1 MVQNTEINE
10 KRKAMGMKTIE
21 TFEAYRSLVD
31 EVKVHD
37 YRYFT
42 LNAPTISDEEY
53 DALYFALQEY
63 EDAHP
68 NEVLKDSPT
77 QQCYSENGNGK
88 RTVAR
93 RTACLSMKKLHDA
106 KAVVK
111 YLRAQQRAADI
122 SAQGAKVDVEWKF
135 DGETVSL
142 VYRRGALSEA
152 TYGHGKEL
160 YGIDCLEHIKHVQGV
175 LDQMAVWKEYD
186 RVEVRGEVIIS
197 LEEFARYGK
206 AGKSPRSTSNGIMA
220 KKAAVGS
227 ECRRLEFHPF
237 RVIMDGV
244 ASHTAAMQALICN
257 GFKTSGFVTAL
268 DLGKTDAELEQ
279 DIEGIVCTAELDR
292 DTLPYPTDGLVFK
305 FDNYDCYDRI
315 GQTDHDAKYNCAFK
329 FRPVFK
335 AVTIYRGHHTTTG
348 EKTGKVTYVAD
359 FDEVEMN
366 GHCFAHANCGSE
378 RTFLQKNLIPGC
390 KIEVSLHGDVIVC
403 VDGKVEEEPT
413 IEEEFIIKDES
424 IVEEEPIIEESAI
437 EEESIIEEG
446 PIIEEPTIEAEPAAV
461 ESHVIEPEI
470 IQSREP
476 QPKPKRKRYYPQ
488 VGEPTLRVNSNGTAA
503 LTMQHHGPSVTKVM
517 KYVLVALVF
526 AAVAVTLFSMIGVAV
541 FFLPLLAGAFK

>member
-1 MVQNTEINE
+1 MQQPFTYMRV
-10 KRKAMGMKTIE
+10 IE
-21 TFEAYRSLVD
+21 NFEDYRAAVD

-37 YRYFT
+37 YKYFA
-42 LNAPTISDEEY
+42 LNAPTVSDEEY
-53 DALYFALQEY
+53 DAMYFALQEY
-63 EDAHP
+63 EEAHP
-68 NEVLKDSPT
+68 DEVLMDSPT

-111 YLRAQQRAADI
+111 YLRAQQRAANIGRD
-122 SAQGAKVDVEWKF
+122 AKVDVEWKF

-142 VYRRGALSEA
+142 VYRQGMLSEA

-160 YGIDCLEHIKHVQGV
+160 FGNDCLDHIQHVQGV
-175 LDQMAVWKEYD
+175 PCQVAAWSQYD

-197 LEEFARYGK
+197 LEEFARYSK

-220 KKAAVGS
+220 KKVAIAS
-227 ECRRLEFHPF
+227 ECKRLEFHPF
-237 RVIMDGV
+237 RLIMDGV
-244 ASHTAAMQALICN
+244 TMHMQAMRALECY
-257 GFKTSGFVTAL
+257 GFKTSGFVSAL
-268 DLGKTDAELEQ
+268 NLEKTDAELEQ
-279 DIEGIVCTAELDR
+279 DIEIIVCAAEVER
-292 DTLPYPTDGLVFK
+292 DSLPYPTDGLVFK
-305 FDNYDCYDRI
+305 FDNYDYYDRI

-335 AVTIYRGHHTTTG
+335 AITTYRGHHTTVG

-378 RTFLQKNLIPGC
+378 RTFLQKGLVAGC

-403 VDGKVEEEPT
+403 VDGKIEDEPIIEDEPAIEEEPIIEEEPT
-413 IEEEFIIKDES
+413 IEEE
-424 IVEEEPIIEESAI
+424 PIIE
-437 EEESIIEEG
+437 
-446 PIIEEPTIEAEPAAV
+446 EEPTIEAEPAAV

-470 IQSREP
+470 IQSQEP

-488 VGEPTLRVNSNGTAA
+488 VGEPTLRVNSDGTAV
-503 LTMQHHGPSVTKVM
+503 LTSESNTRGITKVM
-517 KYVLVALVF
+517 MYVLAVIVF
-526 AAVAVTLFSMIGVAV
+526 AASAVTLFSMIGIAV

>member
-1 MVQNTEINE
+1 M
-10 KRKAMGMKTIE
+10 RKIE
-21 TFEAYRSLVD
+21 SFEDYRALVD

-37 YRYFT
+37 YKYFA
-42 LNAPTISDEEY
+42 LNAPTVSDEEY
-53 DALYFALQEY
+53 DAMYFALQEY
-63 EDAHP
+63 EEAHP
-68 NEVLKDSPT
+68 DEVLMDSPT
-77 QQCYSENGNGK
+77 QRCYSENGNGK

-111 YLRAQQRAADI
+111 YLRAQQRVANIGRD
-122 SAQGAKVDVEWKF
+122 AKVDVEWKF

-142 VYRRGALSEA
+142 VYRQGMLSEA

-160 YGIDCLEHIKHVQGV
+160 FGNDCLEHIKHVQGV
-175 LDQMAVWKEYD
+175 PCQVAAWSQYD

-197 LEEFARYGK
+197 LEEFARYGN

-220 KKAAVGS
+220 KKVAVAS
-227 ECRRLEFHPF
+227 ECKRLEFHPF
-237 RVIMDGV
+237 RLIMDGV
-244 ASHTAAMQALICN
+244 AEHAAAMQALERN
-257 GFKTSGFVTAL
+257 GFRTSGFVSAL
-268 DLGKTDAELEQ
+268 DLDKTDAELEQ
-279 DIEGIVCTAELDR
+279 AIERIVCAAELDR
-292 DTLPYPTDGLVFK
+292 EALPYPTDGLVFK
-305 FDNYDCYDRI
+305 FGNYNCYDRI

-335 AVTIYRGHHTTTG
+335 AITIYRGHHTTVG

-378 RTFLQKNLIPGC
+378 KTFSQKDLTPGC

-403 VDGKVEEEPT
+403 VDGKIEDEPV
-413 IEEEFIIKDES
+413 I
-424 IVEEEPIIEESAI
+424 EEEPIIEDEPVI
-437 EEESIIEEG
+437 EEE
-446 PIIEEPTIEAEPAAV
+446 PIEAEPAAV

-470 IQSREP
+470 IQSQEP

-488 VGEPTLRVNSNGTAA
+488 VGEPTLRVHSNGTAV
-503 LTMQHHGPSVTKVM
+503 LTSESNTRGMTKVM
-517 KYVLVALVF
+517 MYVLAVIVFVA
-526 AAVAVTLFSMIGVAV
+526 AAVTLFSMIGIAV

>member
-1 MVQNTEINE
+1 MAKI
-10 KRKAMGMKTIE
+10 KD
-21 TFEAYRSLVD
+21 FEDYCALVD

-37 YRYFT
+37 YKYFT
-42 LNAPTISDEEY
+42 LNNPIISDEEY

-63 EDAHP
+63 EEAHP
-68 NEVLKDSPT
+68 DEVLKDSPT

-111 YLRAQQRAADI
+111 YLRAQQCAANI
-122 SAQGAKVDVEWKF
+122 SSKGAKADVEWKF

-175 LDQMAVWKEYD
+175 PDQMAVWKEYD

-197 LEEFARYGK
+197 LEEFACYSK

-220 KKAAVGS
+220 KKVAVAD
-227 ECRRLEFHPF
+227 ECKRLEFHPF
-237 RVIMDGV
+237 RLIMDGV
-244 ASHTAAMQALICN
+244 IRHAAAMQALERN
-257 GFKTSGFVTAL
+257 GFKTSGFVVDL

-279 DIEGIVCTAELDR
+279 DIESIVCAAEVYR
-292 DTLPYPTDGLVFK
+292 EALPYPTDGLVFK
-305 FDNYDCYDRI
+305 FDNYDYYDRI

-335 AVTIYRGHHTTTG
+335 AVTTYLGHHTTVG

-366 GHCFAHANCGSE
+366 GHLFAHANCGSE
-378 RTFLQKNLIPGC
+378 RTFLQKDLTLGC

-403 VDGKVEEEPT
+403 VDGKVEDEPA
-413 IEEEFIIKDES
+413 IHQS
-424 IVEEEPIIEESAI
+424 QEPK
-437 EEESIIEEG
+437 
-446 PIIEEPTIEAEPAAV
+446 AEPC
-461 ESHVIEPEI
+461 VIEPEMN
-470 IQSREP
+470 QSQEQEAEPEPIP
-476 QPKPKRKRYYPQ
+476 QPEPEPALQPKSKRKRNYPQ
-488 VGEPTLRVNSNGTAA
+488 VGEPTIRMNDDDTIALTEERHKVSMRNVVACVAAA
-503 LTMQHHGPSVTKVM
+503 L
-517 KYVLVALVF
+517 AI
-526 AAVAVTLFSMIGVAV
+526 VAVGVVLFSLLGAAV
-541 FFLPLLAGAFK
+541 FFLPLLAGAFKQ

>member
-1 MVQNTEINE
+1 MTPITNYNQYTAVVNE
-10 KRKAMGMKTIE
+10 AK
-21 TFEAYRSLVD
+21 L
-31 EVKVHD
+31 HD

-53 DALYFALQEY
+53 DAMYFALQEY
-63 EDAHP
+63 EEQHAD
-68 NEVLKDSPT
+68 EVLPDSPT

-111 YLRAQQRAADI
+111 YLRAQQRAANI
-122 SAQGAKVDVEWKF
+122 SSVGTMVAVEWKF

-142 VYRRGALSEA
+142 VYRQGVLAEA

-160 YGIDCLEHIKHVQGV
+160 FGNDCLEHIKHVQGV
-175 LDQMAVWKEYD
+175 PSEVAAWSQYD

-220 KKAAVGS
+220 KKVAVKD
-227 ECRRLEFHPF
+227 ECKRLEFHPF
-237 RVIMDGV
+237 RLIMDGLTT
-244 ASHTAAMQALICN
+244 HMPAMRALECY
-257 GFKTSGFVTAL
+257 GFKTSGLVSAINL
-268 DLGKTDAELEQ
+268 EKSDAELEQ
-279 DIEGIVCTAELDR
+279 DIESIVCTAEVER

-305 FDNYDCYDRI
+305 FDNYEFYDRI

-335 AVTIYRGHHTTTG
+335 AVTTYRGHHTTVG
-348 EKTGKVTYVAD
+348 EKTGKITYVAD

-366 GHCFAHANCGSE
+366 GHRFAHANCGSE
-378 RTFLQKNLIPGC
+378 KTFTQKALVPGC

-403 VDGKVEEEPT
+403 VDGKVEEPLVIDEEPLV
-413 IEEEFIIKDES
+413 IDES
-424 IVEEEPIIEESAI
+424 GIVHHPEP
-437 EEESIIEEG
+437 
-446 PIIEEPTIEAEPAAV
+446 
-461 ESHVIEPEI
+461 HFIEPENN
-470 IQSREP
+470 QSQEQKIEPEPIP
-476 QPKPKRKRYYPQ
+476 QPKPKRKRNYPQ
-488 VGEPTLRVNSNGTAA
+488 VGEPTLREEREDTTERKS
-503 LTMQHHGPSVTKVM
+503 K
-517 KYVLVALVF
+517 
-526 AAVAVTLFSMIGVAV
+526 GVGV
-541 FFLPLLAGAFK
+541 KTVLAGAMAVLMAMTTGVVMLALAGAAVLFMPMLGGVYGKE